1 MARHDSRPSA
11 EAADLDEDESL
22 DDDELDEDEA
32 DEDEADE
39 DEEDEDEEDEG
50 DDADD
55 DPGPV
60 TAERLRDLE
69 EWEMFRLV
77 DEDEMVTVC
86 TIALRP
92 EEKARAVEYA
102 IWREEKDQDEPGST
116 GTVEWAAGST
126 EWDDKAREDAIRQV
140 VYRYEEDLKVPE
152 ERLELR
158 LVGPPAGWNEEDSA
172 SESAEEHAGR
182 QKGNE

>member
-1 MARHDSRPSA
+1 MARRDSRPSA
-11 EAADLDEDESL
+11 EEADPGEDESL
-22 DDDELDEDEA
+22 DDEDELDEDEA
-32 DEDEADE
+32 DEDEEAEGDE
-39 DEEDEDEEDEG
+39 D
-50 DDADD
+50 DDS
-55 DPGPV
+55 PGPV

-92 EEKARAVEYA
+92 EEKGRAVEYA

-140 VYRYEEDLKVPE
+140 AYRYEEDLKVPE
-152 ERLELR
+152 ERLEFR
-158 LVGPPAGWNEEDSA
+158 LVGPPEGWDGDESGSDSEFDPDRIDTDGEGDDA
-172 SESAEEHAGR
+172 
-182 QKGNE
+182 